1 MFNRKNPEICKILE
15 ITDKGF
21 KGTMSNGLNVRLETT
36 EESVSELEHKQW
48 KLFSLEVEGKNVNK
62 KNAQSLTDLW

>member
-36 EESVSELEHKQW
+36 EESVSELEHKQ
-48 KLFSLEVEGKNVNK
+48 
-62 KNAQSLTDLW
+62 